1 MLLSAHGHAYLSV
14 LERIVPVFD
23 SHLHPAIRRPVVEN
37 ALQRAAPIKGV
48 FLYMYKALRQ
58 LNMVKAG
65 AAEERISA
73 YLSHRIAERDRLQYT
88 AVEAVGR
95 NILTAAITA
104 EAAARACDRA
114 RRAVKGLGDSLV
126 ILEARKS
133 RILTVRA
140 G

>member
-1 MLLSAHGHAYLSV
+1 MLLMIGGKDADRFLLVVLRRSAGIGPRDRYSLT
-14 LERIVPVFD
+14 
-23 SHLHPAIRRPVVEN
+23 
-37 ALQRAAPIKGV
+37 
-48 FLYMYKALRQ
+48 
-58 LNMVKAG
+58 
-65 AAEERISA
+65 AAEA
-73 YLSHRIAERDRLQYT
+73 VDGHSHP

-114 RRAVKGLGDSLV
+114 RRAVNGLGDNLV

-140 G
+140 GWYYIFLFTILCSR